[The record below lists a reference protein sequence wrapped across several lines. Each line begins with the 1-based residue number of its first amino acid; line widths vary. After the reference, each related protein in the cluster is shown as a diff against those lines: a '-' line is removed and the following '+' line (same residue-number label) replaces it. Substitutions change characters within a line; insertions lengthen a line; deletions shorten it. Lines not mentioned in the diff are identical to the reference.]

1 MKNKK
6 ALIISLILI
15 AGVIIIFSSLKP
27 NRTARISTIGNP
39 VPEFELI
46 DLDKNAINISE
57 LKGSVVLINFWAT
70 WCQSCIDELPSL
82 ERLYRILS
90 PNPHFKIITVLYKDE
105 GPRAIDFMKSQ
116 GYTFPVYLN
125 PDEFVLAHTLE
136 TFNIPDH
143 LAAQFALK
151 SSVARAGLEHL
162 LAGFIDPGFNNSVL
176 TLELKNARR
185 MERFPLWPGMRIGQI
200 IFYTMDQ
207 VPLSSYSETGR
218 YNGDASV
225 AACKGLL

>member
-1 MKNKK
+1 MGVLADFQIA
-6 ALIISLILI
+6 ALCRSGMITP
-15 AGVIIIFSSLKP
+15 FD
-27 NRTARISTIGNP
+27 
-39 VPEFELI
+39 EELI
-46 DLDKNAINISE
+46 NPASLDVRLGE
-57 LKGSVVLINFWAT
+57 TVLIEAEA
-70 WCQSCIDELPSL
+70 CGL
-82 ERLYRILS
+82 
-90 PNPHFKIITVLYKDE
+90 KDLNLHGFTKE
-105 GPRAIDFMKSQ
+105 KPF
-116 GYTFPVYLN
+116 YLN

-200 IFYTMDQ
+200 VFNTMDQ
-207 VPLSSYSETGR
+207 IPLASYKETGR